1 MAVKF
6 REPHRC
12 VATEPIF
19 FDVIYQFEAV
29 LAQHC
34 LVFIGIKAGR
44 SQALIGQVAYGT
56 TCSGSLV
63 NLNSAPG
70 AACCAKVTN
79 IFHWS

>member
-12 VATEPIF
+12 VATAPIF

-34 LVFIGIKAGR
+34 LIFTGIKAGR
-44 SQALIGQVAYGT
+44 VKAFTGQVAYGD
-56 TCSGSLV
+56 S
-63 NLNSAPG
+63 
-70 AACCAKVTN
+70 
-79 IFHWS
+79 IFRLAGEHQSCTGCGVLRKG